1 MKIAMPSAALAHM
14 QAWPRP
20 TTAMLFRL
28 TGLLIAVSVPTG
40 FWTFALML
48 ATKGAGVAIEPPA
61 LAAFSFVV
69 AAWCLVIAALVMDPE
84 RGNMRRLVSSSV
96 RR

>member
-1 MKIAMPSAALAHM
+1 MKIAMPSAAQAYM
-14 QAWPRP
+14 QAWFRP
-20 TTAMLFRL
+20 TATTLFRL

-48 ATKGAGVAIEPPA
+48 ATMGAGVAIEPPA
-61 LAAFSFVV
+61 LAAFSLAVATWCLVV
-69 AAWCLVIAALVMDPE
+69 AALIMDPE
-84 RGNMRRLVSSSV
+84 RGNVRALVSSSV